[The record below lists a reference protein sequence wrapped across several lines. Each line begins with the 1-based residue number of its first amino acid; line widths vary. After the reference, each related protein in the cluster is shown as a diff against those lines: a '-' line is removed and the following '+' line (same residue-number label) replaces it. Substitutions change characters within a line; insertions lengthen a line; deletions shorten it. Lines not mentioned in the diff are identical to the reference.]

1 MIIGII
7 GNGFVG
13 GAVSNG
19 LSYVRGDN
27 SDIRIYDVNPEKQ
40 THTFDETIQSD
51 FVFVCLPTPMESAEG
66 GNCNL
71 VHIENF
77 FSSVPESN
85 SSTFIIKSTVPVG
98 TTDRLCR
105 EYPHL
110 KIVHN
115 PEFLTAANANEDFI
129 NADRTV
135 IGGKEEWVHPVKE
148 MYEKMFSDIP
158 VVTMSSSESEC
169 VKYFANC
176 FLATKVMVF
185 NEMKLLADEIE
196 GVNYDNVMR
205 GVISDRRI
213 GKSHYEVPGPDGD
226 YGFGGTCFPK
236 DINALIHIMQDKGL
250 VPLVLKSVWEQNKNY
265 RNHWDW
271 ADNESAVLKGIKQ

>member
-1 MIIGII
+1 
-7 GNGFVG
+7 
-13 GAVSNG
+13 
-19 LSYVRGDN
+19 
-27 SDIRIYDVNPEKQ
+27 
-40 THTFDETIQSD
+40 
-51 FVFVCLPTPMESAEG
+51 
-66 GNCNL
+66 
-71 VHIENF
+71 
-77 FSSVPESN
+77 
-85 SSTFIIKSTVPVG
+85 
-98 TTDRLCR
+98 
-105 EYPHL
+105 
-110 KIVHN
+110 
-115 PEFLTAANANEDFI
+115 
-129 NADRTV
+129 
-135 IGGKEEWVHPVKE
+135 
-148 MYEKMFSDIP
+148 MFSDIP